1 MSKPKVDTV
10 RFVDP
15 YYHINPMDNNND
27 GTHIVD
33 SHEEQ
38 IIEDDE
44 EQKIFD
50 DVNENTIFE
59 E

>member
-44 EQKIFD
+44 E
-50 DVNENTIFE
+50 
-59 E
+59 